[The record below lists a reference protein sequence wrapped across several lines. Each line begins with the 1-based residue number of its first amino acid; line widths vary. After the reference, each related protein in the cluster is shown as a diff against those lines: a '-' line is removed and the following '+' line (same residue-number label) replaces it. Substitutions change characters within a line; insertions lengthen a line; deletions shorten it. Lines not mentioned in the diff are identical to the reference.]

1 MAIRGLVMI
10 KNALL
15 AAALVAMT
23 TPALA
28 VDEEARYGR
37 MADAAKKGLK
47 GGLSSI
53 YLHTIPRFFL
63 DSSLYNGIA
72 QAINAVNGRSY
83 AEEDP
88 CYIEGW
94 RLHLAEIDGELDT
107 HSQRGPGAA
116 LWLREHYPSCQWTGM
131 EWRRGEEP
139 DKWSPLANKLP

>member
-1 MAIRGLVMI
+1 MAIRGLVMVR
-10 KNALL
+10 KALL

-23 TPALA
+23 TPASA
-28 VDEEARYGR
+28 VNEEARYGR
-37 MADAAKKGLK
+37 MADAAREELK

-53 YLHTIPRFFL
+53 YLHAVPRFFL
-63 DSSLYNGIA
+63 DSSLYSGIA

-94 RLHLAEIDGELDT
+94 RLHLAEIDGELNT
-107 HSQRGPGAA
+107 HGQRGPSAA
-116 LWLREHYPSCQWTGM
+116 LWLRENFPSCQWTGM

-139 DKWSPLANKLP
+139 DKRSPLANKLP

>member
-1 MAIRGLVMI
+1 MAIRGPVMI
-10 KNALL
+10 RKSLL
-15 AAALVAMT
+15 AVALVAMT
-23 TPALA
+23 TPASA
-28 VDEEARYGR
+28 INEEARYDR
-37 MADAAKKGLK
+37 MADTAKEGLK

-53 YLHTIPRFFL
+53 YLHAIPRFFL

-88 CYIEGW
+88 CHIEGW
-94 RLHLAEIDGELDT
+94 RLHLAEIDGELNT
-107 HSQRGPGAA
+107 HGQRGPGAA
-116 LWLREHYPSCQWTGM
+116 AWLREHYPSCQWTGM